1 MLKTSVQYASVAVLA
16 LLLSPAQAQ
25 KAQKAWPHMPTAEE
39 VAMMPDYCQA
49 KMGGNAERHQY
60 WNQRMGPDK
69 FVHLHH
75 YCHGLKQMNR
85 FKLTFEKQQRRYI
98 LQTAIGEFDYVLR
111 NWPDG
116 FNLKTEAQ
124 TRKSEA
130 QALLRLL

>member
-1 MLKTSVQYASVAVLA
+1 MCIRDS
-16 LLLSPAQAQ
+16 
-25 KAQKAWPHMPTAEE
+25 
-39 VAMMPDYCQA
+39 
-49 KMGGNAERHQY
+49 
-60 WNQRMGPDK
+60 
-69 FVHLHH
+69 

-85 FKLTFEKQQRRYI
+85 LKLTSEKQQRRNI

>member
-1 MLKTSVQYASVAVLA
+1 
-16 LLLSPAQAQ
+16 
-25 KAQKAWPHMPTAEE
+25 
-39 VAMMPDYCQA
+39 
-49 KMGGNAERHQY
+49 
-60 WNQRMGPDK
+60 
-69 FVHLHH
+69 
-75 YCHGLKQMNR
+75 MNR
-85 FKLTFEKQQRRYI
+85 LKLTSEKQQRRNI